1 MKKANAKGEVQ
12 GAPMRIWYQSF
23 TDHDETRAYHDRLS
37 EHINR
42 VARPGTQIDVVG
54 MSPPARRHRITE
66 TRCAL
71 DAVKNA
77 IRAER
82 DGYDAYILGH
92 FQDSGLWDSRSAVD
106 IPVVGLGENAM
117 LHACT
122 LGRKIGLVT
131 IHPIHIPYHE
141 DQVLRYGLQ
150 QRVVAVSAVESAA
163 NDYVLAFG
171 DPKVARAIGAKYAKE
186 IRGLIDRG
194 IEVVIPAGG
203 LPSLLFG
210 AALKVSAAPAVVLD
224 SVALAVKAAEMA
236 VDLKRFNGTAPS
248 RASTFALPWPAVY
261 DALGLSQPGAK
272 GKGKKR

>member
-1 MKKANAKGEVQ
+1 MRKKAP
-12 GAPMRIWYQSF
+12 APMRIWYQSF
-23 TDHDETRAYHDRLS
+23 TDHDETRQYHDRLS
-37 EHINR
+37 EHLAN
-42 VARPGTQIDVVG
+42 VARAGTTIEVVG

-66 TRCAL
+66 LRCAL
-71 DAVKNA
+71 DALKNA

-82 DGYDAYILGH
+82 GGYDAYILGH
-92 FQDSGLWDSRSAVD
+92 FQDSGLWDARSAVD

-131 IHPIHIPYHE
+131 IHPVHIPYHE

-163 NDYVLAFG
+163 NDYVRAFG
-171 DPKVARAIGAKYAKE
+171 DPKVARGIAAKYARE
-186 IRGLIDRG
+186 IRALTARG

-224 SVALAVKAAEMA
+224 SVALAVKAAETA
-236 VDLKRFNGTAPS
+236 VDLKRFNGTGPS
-248 RASTFALPWPAVY
+248 RASTFTLPWPAALE
-261 DALGLSQPGAK
+261 ALGLTEAPR
-272 GKGKKR
+272 KRKRP

>member
-1 MKKANAKGEVQ
+1 MKKSE
-12 GAPMRIWYQSF
+12 PMRIWYQSF
-23 TDHDETRAYHDRLS
+23 TDHDEARQYHDRLS
-37 EHINR
+37 EHIAS
-42 VARPGTQIDVVG
+42 VARAGTHVDVVG

-66 TRCAL
+66 LRCAL

-82 DGYDAYILGH
+82 EGYDAYILGH
-92 FQDSGLWDSRSAVD
+92 FQDSGLWDARSAVE
-106 IPVVGLGENAM
+106 IPVVGLGETAM

-150 QRVVAVSAVESAA
+150 QRVVAVAAVESAA
-163 NDYVLAFG
+163 NDYVRAFG
-171 DPKVARAIGAKYAKE
+171 DAKVARAIGKKYAKE
-186 IRGLIDRG
+186 IQSLVARG

-210 AALKVSAAPAVVLD
+210 AALRVSAAPAVVLD

-248 RASTFALPWPAVY
+248 RASTFSLPWPAALE
-261 DALGLSQPGAK
+261 ALGVGEPAPK
-272 GKGKKR
+272 RKKK

>member
-1 MKKANAKGEVQ
+1 
-12 GAPMRIWYQSF
+12 
-23 TDHDETRAYHDRLS
+23 
-37 EHINR
+37 
-42 VARPGTQIDVVG
+42 
-54 MSPPARRHRITE
+54 
-66 TRCAL
+66 
-71 DAVKNA
+71 
-77 IRAER
+77 
-82 DGYDAYILGH
+82 
-92 FQDSGLWDSRSAVD
+92 VD

-150 QRVVAVSAVESAA
+150 QRIVAVSAVESAA
-163 NDYVLAFG
+163 NDYVRAFG
-171 DPKVARAIGAKYAKE
+171 DPKVAKAIGAKYAKE
-186 IRGLIDRG
+186 IQALTARG

-236 VDLKRFNGTAPS
+236 VDLRRFNGMAPS
-248 RASTFALPWPAVY
+248 RASTFALPWPAALE
-261 DALGLSQPGAK
+261 ALGLGVPATK
-272 GKGKKR
+272 GRKK

>member
-1 MKKANAKGEVQ
+1 MSSIVNN

-37 EHINR
+37 EHLAS
-42 VARPGTQIDVVG
+42 VARPGTTIEVAG

-66 TRCAL
+66 LRCAL
-71 DAVKNA
+71 DALKNA

-82 DGYDAYILGH
+82 EGYDAYILGH
-92 FQDSGLWDSRSAVD
+92 FQDSGLWDARSAVE

-122 LGRKIGLVT
+122 LGRKIGLIT
-131 IHPIHIPYHE
+131 IHPVHIPYHE

-150 QRVVAVSAVESAA
+150 QRVVAVAAVESAA
-163 NDYVLAFG
+163 NDYVNAFG
-171 DPKVARAIGAKYAKE
+171 DPKVAKAIAAKYTKE
-186 IRGLIDRG
+186 IEALAAKG
-194 IEVVIPAGG
+194 IEVMIPAGG

-210 AALKVSAAPAVVLD
+210 AELKVSAAPAVVLD

-248 RASTFALPWPAVY
+248 RASTFTLPWPAALE
-261 DALGLSQPGAK
+261 ALGVPPQPEK
-272 GKGKKR
+272 GRKK

>member
-1 MKKANAKGEVQ
+1 MKAPRSRGATQ

-23 TDHDETRAYHDRLS
+23 TDHDETRAYHDRLA
-37 EHINR
+37 EHIAS
-42 VARPGTQIDVVG
+42 VARPGTQVEVVG

-71 DAVKNA
+71 DAVRNA
-77 IRAER
+77 LRAER
-82 DGYDAYILGH
+82 EGYDAFVLGH
-92 FQDSGLWDSRSAVD
+92 FQDSGLWDARSAID

-150 QRVVAVSAVESAA
+150 QRVVAVAAVESAA

-171 DPKVARAIGAKYAKE
+171 NAKVARSIGAKYAKE
-186 IRGLIDRG
+186 IRALVARG

-236 VDLKRFNGTAPS
+236 VDLRRFNGTGPS
-248 RASTFALPWPAVY
+248 RASTFALPWPAALE
-261 DALGLSQPGAK
+261 ALGVPP
-272 GKGKKR
+272 RR

>member
-1 MKKANAKGEVQ
+1 MKA
-12 GAPMRIWYQSF
+12 APMRIWYQSF
-23 TDHDETRAYHDRLS
+23 TDHDETRLYHDRLS
-37 EHINR
+37 EHIEN
-42 VARPGTQIDVVG
+42 VARPGTRVEVVG

-66 TRCAL
+66 LRCAI

-82 DGYDAYILGH
+82 EGYDAYILGH

-150 QRVVAVSAVESAA
+150 QRVIAVAAVESAA
-163 NDYVLAFG
+163 NDYVRAFS
-171 DPKVARAIGAKYAKE
+171 DAKVAKAIGAKYTKE
-186 IRGLIDRG
+186 IRALAARG

-224 SVALAVKAAEMA
+224 SVALAVKAAELA
-236 VDLKRFNGTAPS
+236 VDLRRFNGTAPS
-248 RASTFALPWPAVY
+248 RASTFALPWPAALE
-261 DALGLSQPGAK
+261 ALGVDVPARK
-272 GKGKKR
+272 GRKK